1 MTPKKITEKLLSQQR
16 RLDLKEKELEF
27 RKTFLTTITG
37 ALTFVAGLFWRDA
50 INSYLDL
57 LPLTQGIIGKTISAI
72 TVTAIF
78 VIIIL
83 YLSSKTKKIELKLEK
98 EKKKLEE
105 KS

>member
-1 MTPKKITEKLLSQQR
+1 MAKRNLKEKLLSQQR
-16 RLDLKEKELEF
+16 RLELKEKELEF
-27 RKTFLTTITG
+27 RKTFLATIIG

-72 TVTAIF
+72 TVTTIF

-105 KS
+105 KN